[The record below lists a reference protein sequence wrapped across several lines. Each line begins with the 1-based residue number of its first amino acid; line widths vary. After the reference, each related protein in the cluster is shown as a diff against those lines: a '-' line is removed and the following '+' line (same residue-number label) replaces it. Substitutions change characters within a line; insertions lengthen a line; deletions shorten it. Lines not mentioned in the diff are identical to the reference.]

1 MQASGFRRAASVPA
15 RIRETTT
22 LEDSSECRRLM
33 GGLHS
38 RSQAEQRE
46 AAKAVRDFL
55 ESDAQEMAPQGV
67 HGFLAETFRGIEQ
80 LLDSGETHLLSG
92 AVIAIHTL
100 MEVEAEDST
109 TRLLRFAKYLR
120 TALAHEANT
129 VETLHL
135 TSDALGHLARAGGSL
150 TTEVVD
156 EEAKRALDLLRE
168 EQARSP
174 ELPRAPHT
182 SL

>member
-67 HGFLAETFRGIEQ
+67 HGHALLPARSEAAGGEGVAEAAQVASEVMWRSRVGLCDDAARQ
-80 LLDSGETHLLSG
+80 G
-92 AVIAIHTL
+92 AVPSRCHTPRML
-100 MEVEAEDST
+100 PCPPVHP
-109 TRLLRFAKYLR
+109 R
-120 TALAHEANT
+120 TGIQ
-129 VETLHL
+129 VHL
-135 TSDALGHLARAGGSL
+135 TPSFSTEEPNGRGASGYGGVDGRGVGHA
-150 TTEVVD
+150 
-156 EEAKRALDLLRE
+156 
-168 EQARSP
+168 
-174 ELPRAPHT
+174 
-182 SL
+182 